1 MSKKRR
7 KNRTKE
13 ILITATIGVLITAAL
28 VVTAVLLHIQK
39 TPVTKE
45 TPERTPMPQSIP
57 QGVPQR
63 IIQGEQ
69 LLIKGCLFDMGIAK
83 ENVRITGSTIDVTLA
98 KEIKES
104 RIREAFASLDDV
116 EGVAVSITEASRIIV
131 IINAHEWEIIFRV
144 RAPYK
149 KPARVA
155 IIIDDMGLDMDI
167 ARQLCTIDADLTFS
181 ILPRQLYTVEVAQF
195 LHERG
200 KEVLLHMPMEGNG
213 KDPGQGAIFRDMD
226 PLQAE
231 ALLRE
236 ALKAVPYIVGVN
248 NHMGSEVTQN
258 EAIMM
263 ALLTTIKQNHLFYI
277 DSLTTNNS
285 ICGEVASVV
294 NVPFE
299 ARDVFLDNEQTY
311 PYISGQFD
319 ELISVAKRHGKA
331 IAICHPNPIT
341 VETLAR
347 EIPRLKARSIVVQRV
362 SELVAKHR

>member
-13 ILITATIGVLITAAL
+13 ILITATIGVLITTAL

-144 RAPYK
+144 RAPDK

-181 ILPRQLYTVEVAQF
+181 
-195 LHERG
+195 G

-347 EIPRLKARSIVVQRV
+347 EIPRLKARGIVVQRV